1 MKMTYL
7 EAINLA
13 IQVMSKYLS
22 DGYCN
27 DENDEVDNAVEKL
40 IKLQDRFEKK
50 KKYRKTNNPLW
61 CIERIQEK
69 IEDYKISCK
78 ETPEED
84 VRRQLEIIID
94 DLETILY
101 E

>member
-50 KKYRKTNNPLW
+50 KKYRKTNNPSW